1 MVYYRRRFALN
12 PFKETGKPLKSLLT
26 LLVLLCSS
34 AIYAEPT
41 TLRSFDSGSL
51 KKITHQYSGKPFLL
65 VLWSIDCPACYD
77 ELALLSPWLKKHSD
91 VNLVLVSTDPKN
103 QQGEVRQVIN
113 EYQLSHRENW
123 IFGSQAHALLR
134 QSIDPNWYGELP
146 RSYLF
151 DPQHKSYAHSGI
163 LSNPTLEKI
172 AGIFYTPAQ

>member
-1 MVYYRRRFALN
+1 
-12 PFKETGKPLKSLLT
+12 LKLLII
-26 LLVLLCSS
+26 LLALLCSS
-34 AIYAEPT
+34 AIYAESD
-41 TLRSFDSGSL
+41 TLRPFDSTSL
-51 KKITHQYSGKPFLL
+51 KKITHHYSGKPFLL

-77 ELALLSPWLKKHSD
+77 ELALLSPWLKKYSA
-91 VNLVLVSTDPKN
+91 VNLVLLSTDPKD
-103 QQGEVRQVIN
+103 QQGEVKKVLN

-151 DPQHKSYAHSGI
+151 DPQHKPFAHSGV

-172 AGIFYTPAQ
+172 AGIFYTPEQLKLFKNAH